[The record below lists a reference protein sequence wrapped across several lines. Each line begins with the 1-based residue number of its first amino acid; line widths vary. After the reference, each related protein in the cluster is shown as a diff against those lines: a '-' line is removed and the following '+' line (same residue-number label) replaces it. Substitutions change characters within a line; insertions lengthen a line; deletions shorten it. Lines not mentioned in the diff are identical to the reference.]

1 MVYRLPPLNALRAF
15 EATARHMSFSRAA
28 EELNLT
34 PSALSY
40 QVRMLEEFLSVKLFT
55 RLNRAIELTDHGQRV
70 FPGVRESFQ
79 LMSKAMSRLT
89 ADTPDHILVV
99 STGPSFAAKWLTP
112 RIVSFMEACP
122 DLEMRVSASLALID
136 FVEDRVDVSVRF
148 GAGRYEG
155 LHAERLVGDW
165 TTPMVAPQLLEG
177 ENALRTPADIA
188 NHTLLHDDSIKYLP
202 NAPVWKDWLQ
212 EAGVSGIDTGK
223 GARFNHADHALN
235 AAAKGSG
242 VVLGRGVLAADDLE
256 MGRLVMP
263 FPEITIDTG
272 FAFYFV
278 CPPTMLHR
286 PKVQQFREWVF
297 DEFAK
302 DPIPRP
308 PAR

>member
-1 MVYRLPPLNALRAF
+1 MAYRLPPLNALRAF
-15 EATARHMSFSRAA
+15 EATARHMSFSKAA

-40 QVRMLEEFLSVKLFT
+40 QVRMLEEFLSVKLFK
-55 RLNRAIELTDHGQRV
+55 RLNRAIELTDHGQRI
-70 FPGVRESFQ
+70 FPGVRESFE
-79 LMSKAMSRLT
+79 LMSDAMGRLT

-155 LHAERLVGDW
+155 LHAERLAGDW

-188 NHTLLHDDSIKYLP
+188 KHTLLHDDSIKYLP
-202 NAPVWKDWLQ
+202 NAPVWKDWLR

-242 VVLGRGVLAADDLE
+242 VVLGRGVLAADDLD
-256 MGRLVMP
+256 MGRLAIP
-263 FPEITIDTG
+263 FPELTIDTG

-278 CPPTMLHR
+278 CPPIMLNR

-302 DPIPRP
+302 DPIAP
-308 PAR
+308 PHVR